1 MISPYHRAARAG
13 KRPGKATHPG
23 ILRSVTALRVL
34 IGVLIAAAI
43 GIALVPLAVLVDLH
57 EGGTGWGL
65 CGEGLD
71 GCRNSYFAGF
81 ELFGGIAIALA
92 AVLALIHLCIRL
104 LRRMESRRPD
114 GDRTR
119 STVG

>member
-1 MISPYHRAARAG
+1 VISPYHRSAGPG
-13 KRPGKATHPG
+13 KRPRKAAYPG
-23 ILRSVTALRVL
+23 ILGVVTALRVL
-34 IGVLIAAAI
+34 IGVLIAGAI

-65 CGEGLD
+65 CAEGLD

-81 ELFGGIAIALA
+81 ELFGGVAIALA
-92 AVLALIHLCIRL
+92 AVLALIHFCIRL
-104 LRRMESRRPD
+104 LRWMESRRPET
-114 GDRTR
+114 GRTR